1 MKQDNKLLEYVL
13 VFIQFSG
20 ILLIGITTNWV
31 TLPFWAILVAAMGF
45 GLGGYAVLMMKLGNF
60 HVLPHPVKNSEM
72 VMRGPYRY
80 IRHPMYT
87 SVLLTMLALLAGDY
101 STGRLVIWLLL
112 TADLIV
118 KLEYEEK
125 LLQLR
130 FSEYQAYRQNTKRLI
145 PFIY

>member
-1 MKQDNKLLEYVL
+1 MKQGNKLLEYVL

-125 LLQLR
+125 LLQRR

>member
-1 MKQDNKLLEYVL
+1 MKQGNKLLEYVL

-60 HVLPHPVKNSEM
+60 HVLPHPVKNSKM

-125 LLQLR
+125 LLQRR